1 MPTLFILEDNE
12 IALRTLRRR
21 IDSRWA
27 VESASSRS
35 EALRLLGSARSWS
48 GFLLDVGLGE
58 DAYGGIGVL
67 QTVRQWWPL
76 VPAALVTGTLEPLV
90 INQAAA
96 LGATM
101 IAKPPGPNDLKLFM
115 RHVQECALV
124 AERAERL
131 ADDACNQYRLTAS
144 ERQLVWWMAC
154 GNSAVTFR
162 PSLRG
167 SPQVGARPVD
177 AAVAS
182 ILAKAQVASTEAL
195 LIQLECQTPRRAVG
209 SPRTSIG
216 CP

>member
-1 MPTLFILEDNE
+1 VETTTVPTVFILEDNE
-12 IALRTLRRR
+12 VALRTLRRR
-21 IDSRWA
+21 IDSRWTI
-27 VESASSRS
+27 ESASSKD
-35 EALRLLGSARSWS
+35 EALRLLGPSRCWS

-67 QTVRQWWPL
+67 QAVRRWWPL
-76 VPAALVTGTLEPLV
+76 VPAALVTGTLEAPV

-101 IAKPPGPNDLKLFM
+101 IAKPPGPNDLKLFL

-131 ADDACNQYRLTAS
+131 ADDACGQYRLTAS

-154 GNSAVTFR
+154 GNTTATFR

-167 SPQVGARPVD
+167 SPQIGASAID
-177 AAVAS
+177 TAVAG
-182 ILAKAQVASTEAL
+182 ILAKAQAPSAEAL
-195 LIQLECQTPRRAVG
+195 LNQLRSQTPRRAA
-209 SPRTSIG
+209 S
-216 CP
+216 